1 MWQTLQKQKIQKQVN
16 FIVKLKIK
24 KMNKKLFLGMFAA
37 AGMLFATSCSN
48 DELDIVQS
56 GNEAQVSFSLGLE
69 GGIATRAIS
78 DGTGAKK
85 LVCAVYDVNYKLLRQ
100 SVINGSVV
108 NNDGQFVDTEA
119 FENNLKDQVTVTLA
133 KGQTYTMVFWA
144 QNKDC
149 DAYTTTDL
157 TDVSISYDGLNND
170 ENRDAFF
177 AAETFKVTGNAE
189 INVTLKRPFAQINVG
204 VTEYDWNA
212 AVGSG
217 VEIMTSKVVIKN
229 AANKINLLDGS
240 VDGEVV
246 VEYDFAKIPQQFD
259 TPETLDVDTD
269 GDGVKESYK
278 YLSMSYILVNDE
290 NGGSSKATLESEGLQ
305 FTFSP
310 EAGNNIL
317 FFEGLNNV
325 PVQRNWRTNILGK
338 ILTGDV
344 QFNIT
349 IDPIYDGEY
358 NYPEYKENK
367 IGLNGT
373 YYATI
378 VEALNVANDGDVIYV
393 GEDTYKQLPTITKKV
408 TLNCEEGTV
417 FEGTQSFNIA
427 GSTIVGATFKGNNG
441 LVMNSS
447 TVNGTFKNC
456 TFNGDLKYGYAG
468 ETVVF
473 ENCEFNGPD
482 YAIHFDGNAS
492 GATDTKVILKNCEI
506 NSNWRVAIGAAIS
519 MFEATDCKFNV
530 KGFINMWGKATL
542 TNCEFNKPEHWIC
555 NIDYSEYW
563 NCKYDGRAL
572 TANDLRI
579 EASLI
584 KVNGEYYASS
594 VDGLNKA
601 ITAGATTINLAA
613 GEYNC
618 NSDGIKAEGKTL
630 TLTGTEDAVLN
641 LYNVGE
647 NGANYS
653 FKGSN
658 VTFDGLT
665 INTNANT
672 GSYKGFAYMKGTFNN
687 CNFIGG
693 GFTTY
698 DNCSFNNCTI
708 GLDGYVWTWGAS
720 AVTFE
725 GCTFTGDSRSILAH
739 GSASTVIDI
748 KNCNFAATEKGY
760 TGSGDW
766 TACVEIDPTANNT
779 YTININGSTKNDNYS
794 DWARIKD
801 GSTGHSINGVE

>member
-1 MWQTLQKQKIQKQVN
+1 M
-16 FIVKLKIK
+16 K
-24 KMNKKLFLGMFAA
+24 KNYLLGMFAA
-37 AGMLFATSCSN
+37 AGMLLATSCSN
-48 DELDIVQS
+48 DELNAVQS
-56 GNEAQVSFSLGLE
+56 GDEAQVSFSLGLE
-69 GGIATRAIS
+69 GSIGSRAIS

-85 LVCAVYDVNYKLLRQ
+85 LVCAVYDANNNLLSQ

-119 FENNLKDQVTVTLA
+119 FENGLEDQVTVTLA

-149 DAYTTTDL
+149 GAYTTTDL

-177 AAETFKVTGNAE
+177 AAETFKVNGNAE
-189 INVTLKRPFAQINVG
+189 IDVTLKRPFAQINVG

-269 GDGVKESYK
+269 GDGVKENYK
-278 YLSMSYILVNDE
+278 YLSMSYILVNDA

-305 FTFSP
+305 FTFRP
-310 EAGNNIL
+310 ESGNDIF

-338 ILTGDV
+338 LLTGDV

-358 NYPEYKENK
+358 NNTDDFVGNK
-367 IGLNGT
+367 VGLNGT
-373 YYATI
+373 YYSTI
-378 VEALNVANDGDVIYV
+378 EEALAVANEGDAIHV
-393 GEDTYKQLPTITKKV
+393 GKDTYKALPTITEKV
-408 TLNCEEGTV
+408 TLICEEGTV
-417 FEGTQSFNIA
+417 FEGNHKFNIA
-427 GSTIVGATFKGNNG
+427 GSTIVGATFQGVNNQ
-441 LVMNSS
+441 VSNSTS
-447 TVNGTFKNC
+447 INGIFKDC
-456 TFNGDLKYGYAG
+456 IFNGDLKYSYAG

-482 YAIHFDGNAS
+482 YALHFDANAS
-492 GATDTKVILKNCEI
+492 GATNTKVVLKNCVI
-506 NSNWRVAIGAAIS
+506 NSNWRVAIGGAIS

-530 KGFINMWGKATL
+530 RGFVNMHGKATL
-542 TNCEFNKPEHWIC
+542 TNCEFSIP
-555 NIDYSEYW
+555 EYW
-563 NCKYDGRAL
+563 IANADYAEYTNCKYDGRAL
-572 TANDLRI
+572 TANDLYI
-579 EASLI
+579 ATPLV

-601 ITAGATTINLAA
+601 ISAGATTINLAA

-618 NSDGIKAEGKTL
+618 NNDGIKAEGKTL
-630 TLTGTEDAVLN
+630 TLTGKEDAVLN

-647 NGANYS
+647 DGANYS
-653 FKGSN
+653 FKNSN

-665 INTNANT
+665 INTNTNT
-672 GSYKGFAYMKGTFNN
+672 GSYKGFAYMKGSFKN
-687 CNFIGG
+687 CKFIGG
-693 GFTTY
+693 GFTTF

-708 GLDGYVWTWGAS
+708 GLEGYVWTWGANS
-720 AVTFE
+720 VTFD
-725 GCTFTGDSRSILAH
+725 GCTFNGNSKNILAH
-739 GSASTVIDI
+739 GYASTQITIND
-748 KNCNFAATEKGY
+748 CTFAATEVGK
-760 TGSGDW
+760 TGAGDP
-766 TACVEIDPTANNT
+766 TACVEIDPAGTNV
-779 YTININGSTKNDNYS
+779 YTINFTGNNTKSDNYAG
-794 DWARIKD
+794 WTRIKD
-801 GSTGHSINGVE
+801 GSTGHTITGIQ